1 MFRFGA
7 SEFLF
12 GLVSVPAAAL
22 FFYFVAR
29 PNRPHAGGVRRLGA
43 HGTPDRNRQPLRAP
57 RQAHPRGG
65 GPRTPSFSRWA
76 RPQFGTR
83 VETVKREG
91 LDVIVAIDVSRS
103 MLAEDIAPNRLE
115 KAKFTVSTL
124 IRRLDGDRVGL
135 VAFAGEAFV
144 QSPLTM
150 DYAAALLFLNA
161 MEPDIVSVQGTDLG
175 AALQTALDAF
185 DAGTNQHRALIV
197 ITDGEDHE
205 RGIDDAVER
214 ATDEGVRILAVGM
227 GTPAGVPV
235 PQFDAAGRRTGFMRD
250 EGGNVITSVLDE
262 TTLVRIV
269 EETSG
274 QYYRASP
281 RGSELDELVE
291 ELTGETGR
299 ELESLEVTQF
309 EEQFQIFVGL
319 GLLLLI
325 AEMLIP
331 DRRTVRQ
338 TWAGRVR

>member
-12 GLVSVPAAAL
+12 GLVSVPAATL

-29 PNRPHAGGVRRLGA
+29 QTDHTLAAFGDSALMERLTATVNRSGRLAKRILVVVVLGLLVFA
-43 HGTPDRNRQPLRAP
+43 L
-57 RQAHPRGG
+57 
-65 GPRTPSFSRWA
+65 A

-144 QSPLTM
+144 QSPLTL

-205 RGIDDAVER
+205 GGIDDAVER

>member
-29 PNRPHAGGVRRLGA
+29 QTDHTLAAFGDSALMERLTATVNRSGRLAKRILVVVVLGLLVFA
-43 HGTPDRNRQPLRAP
+43 L
-57 RQAHPRGG
+57 
-65 GPRTPSFSRWA
+65 A

-144 QSPLTM
+144 QSPLTL